1 MLCLLNFFCFSETR
15 HASRVLNIPVE
26 YEKWNSARSD
36 SGAMHRWINE
46 EELQDIMGEN
56 YQVKLDQDEL
66 VPGMM
71 QDIVHVQITS
81 A

>member
-1 MLCLLNFFCFSETR
+1 MRNGTR
-15 HASRVLNIPVE
+15 PERFG
-26 YEKWNSARSD
+26 SD